1 MNAVMIDS
9 GSAVLETTPAR
20 QARMAIPWPW
30 VAGVSTAAAGAL
42 HLVASFDLRSGGNLV
57 VSVFLLTAFL
67 QIGVALLFGGTYWRP
82 VDTGAPGD
90 PGPATLR
97 VVAAIGGTRA
107 LAGVSVGAPS
117 AGLLR
122 GLTPQ
127 NAPAGHVHS
136 AALPGQPVLPVGPVP
151 TGGPTTA
158 PGNPPDPLGTL
169 TLAVQLLSVAAF
181 TALLP
186 HTWRRR
192 TVNALLALSVL
203 AWVLWL
209 TGALV

>member
-30 VAGVSTAAAGAL
+30 VAGLSTAAAGAL

-90 PGPATLR
+90 RGPATLWVLAAIVGTVALVGGC
-97 VVAAIGGTRA
+97 VVAPSSGL
-107 LAGVSVGAPS
+107 LAGPP
-117 AGLLR
+117 
-122 GLTPQ
+122 PQ
-127 NAPAGHVHS
+127 NAPARHVHP

-151 TGGPTTA
+151 TGGP
-158 PGNPPDPLGTL
+158 
-169 TLAVQLLSVAAF
+169 
-181 TALLP
+181 
-186 HTWRRR
+186 
-192 TVNALLALSVL
+192 
-203 AWVLWL
+203 
-209 TGALV
+209 

>member
-1 MNAVMIDS
+1 MAVGGRVVDGCGRS
-9 GSAVLETTPAR
+9 PAPGG
-20 QARMAIPWPW
+20 Q
-30 VAGVSTAAAGAL
+30 
-42 HLVASFDLRSGGNLV
+42 LRSQVGREPRRQRVPTDGLSPDRRGAALRGNLLA
-57 VSVFLLTAFL
+57 S
-67 QIGVALLFGGTYWRP
+67 GGHRGTRQ
-82 VDTGAPGD
+82 
-90 PGPATLR
+90 PGP
-97 VVAAIGGTRA
+97 GT
-107 LAGVSVGAPS
+107 SVGARRDRGDRGARRGVRRGAFDRPARR
-117 AGLLR
+117 AG
-122 GLTPQ
+122 PQ

-186 HTWRRR
+186 HSWRRR

>member
-1 MNAVMIDS
+1 MNAVMMDS
-9 GSAVLETTPAR
+9 RSAALEPTPAR
-20 QARMAIPWPW
+20 QTRMAIPWPW
-30 VAGVSTAAAGAL
+30 VAGLSTAAAGAL

-57 VSVFLLTAFL
+57 ISAFLLTAFL

-90 PGPATLR
+90 RGPAPLWVLAAIVGTVALVGVY
-97 VVAAIGGTRA
+97 VVAHST
-107 LAGVSVGAPS
+107 
-117 AGLLR
+117 GLLA

-127 NAPAGHVHS
+127 NAPTAAGHIHS
-136 AALPGQPVLPVGPVP
+136 AVLPAPPVGSVPVGSP
-151 TGGPTTA
+151 STA

-181 TALLP
+181 AALLP
-186 HTWRRR
+186 HSWRRR
-192 TVNALLALSVL
+192 TVNALLALSAL

-209 TGALV
+209 TGVLV

>member
-90 PGPATLR
+90 RGPAPLWVLAAIVGTVALVGVY
-97 VVAAIGGTRA
+97 VVAHST
-107 LAGVSVGAPS
+107 
-117 AGLLR
+117 GLLA

-186 HTWRRR
+186 HSWRRR

-209 TGALV
+209 TGVLV